1 MTRLL
6 TLVRL
11 GACTGALIACSAD
24 CVSQPPCPLPEAIRL
39 SVSAGNAPGGVAGLS
54 LRVNGDVEGSSLCE
68 PGPVTTCHVLGGAG
82 TYQLSVSAPRYQTDQ
97 LQVVVKESRASC
109 NVCGAGERQDVAVV
123 LHPVA

>member
-6 TLVRL
+6 TLVGL

-24 CVSQPPCPLPEAIRL
+24 CVAHPCPLPEAIRL
-39 SVSAGNAPGGVAGLS
+39 SVSASNAPAGVTGLS
-54 LRVNGDVEGSSLCE
+54 LTVNGDAEGSSPCE
-68 PGPVTTCHVLGGAG
+68 PGPVAICHVLGGAG
-82 TYQLSVSAPRYQTDQ
+82 TYQLSVSAPGYQTDQ

-109 NVCGAGERQDVAVV
+109 NVCGAAERQDVAVV